1 MSTVTKNGFKLII
14 NILKGN
20 MLLCSKVSMALNENN
35 DSVIENQVLLY
46 VFLP

>member
-1 MSTVTKNGFKLII
+1 
-14 NILKGN
+14 

-46 VFLP
+46 VFLPWNFSI